1 MKHLKNT
8 LITVLIVATAITA
21 QAQTFGLRGGMN
33 LSNMLMKYEDEV
45 WSEDFKMNPGYHVGL
60 AVDVP
65 IDKWLSFESGLL
77 LSTKGYKYSEEGDG
91 YKAEE
96 KLNLL
101 YLNIPLTPKA
111 TINTGKV
118 KLYAIAGPYL
128 SIGLS
133 GKSKSTYTY
142 NGNTETN
149 SEKIDW
155 GTDGENDDLKRL
167 DFGLSMG
174 GGVLINALQ
183 IGVTYDLGISNILPE
198 APDNVK
204 IKNRVLGVT
213 CAYWF
218 NKK

>member
-1 MKHLKNT
+1 MQTVKNT
-8 LITVLIVATAITA
+8 LITVLIVATTITA
-21 QAQTFGLRGGMN
+21 HAQTFGLRGGMN
-33 LSNMLMKYEDEV
+33 LSNMLMKYNDEV

-77 LSTKGYKYSEEGDG
+77 ISTKGYKYSEEGDG
-91 YKAEE
+91 YKVEN
-96 KLNLL
+96 KLNML

-118 KLYAIAGPYL
+118 KLYAVAGPYL
-128 SIGLS
+128 SIGLG
-133 GKSKSTYTY
+133 GKWKSTNTY
-142 NGNTETN
+142 NGNTETD
-149 SEKIDW
+149 SEKISW
-155 GTDGENDDLKRL
+155 GSDGENDDFKRL
-167 DFGLSMG
+167 DFGLTMG

-198 APDNVK
+198 APDNSK